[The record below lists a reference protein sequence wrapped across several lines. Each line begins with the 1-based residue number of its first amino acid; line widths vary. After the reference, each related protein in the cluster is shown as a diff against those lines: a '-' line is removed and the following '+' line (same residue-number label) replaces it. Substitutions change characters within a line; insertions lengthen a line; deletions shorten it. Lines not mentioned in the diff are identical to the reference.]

1 MRELYVLIT
10 EHRRSS
16 VCEVGIGDYA
26 SRVSTFYVP
35 SLARDWLS
43 TFISVQLFF
52 VFFTCLFT
60 VNVHINI

>member
-1 MRELYVLIT
+1 MRELYVHIT

-43 TFISVQLFF
+43 TFISVQ
-52 VFFTCLFT
+52 
-60 VNVHINI
+60 